1 MQQIAYEYA
10 KRGAKLV
17 LVARREQRL
26 GAISQNATRLG
37 AADVLTIAAD
47 VVKEDECRRFI
58 NHTINCYG
66 RRIYIYIP
74 LHSFLPT
81 YIINYIMIYIYA
93 VDHLVNTVTLGH
105 TFYFEEATDSNLFPI
120 IMVGRLD

>member
-1 MQQIAYEYA
+1 MNEYMQQQIAYEYA

-26 GAISQNATRLG
+26 GAISQNARMLG

-58 NHTINCYG
+58 NQTINCYG
-66 RRIYIYIP
+66 RGQFHMYLHLLPSPLLFIIFIYICMH
-74 LHSFLPT
+74 LQW
-81 YIINYIMIYIYA
+81 IIW
-93 VDHLVNTVTLGH
+93 
-105 TFYFEEATDSNLFPI
+105 
-120 IMVGRLD
+120 